1 MTSLLILY
9 TGAGL
14 LLIILAVPLIQ
25 RRVPPNIWYGFRLPQ
40 TLNDPEIWYAVNEYG
55 GRGLLWVGII
65 TLVTAL
71 GLYFVLNGNVELYA
85 SVCASVILGSLLVDV
100 ILSLRYL
107 GTLKKK

>member
-1 MTSLLILY
+1 MTSQLIVY
-9 TGAGL
+9 TGIGL

-40 TLNDPEIWYAVNEYG
+40 TLKDPDIWYDANEYA
-55 GRGLLWVGII
+55 GRGLLWVGVIS
-65 TLVTAL
+65 LVTAV
-71 GLYFVLNGNVELYA
+71 GLYFVLNGNLDLYT
-85 SVCASVILGSLLVDV
+85 SVCASIILGSLLVSV